1 MHREYWVEG
10 IYERVT
16 GLVYSI
22 LVPRFLGSKP
32 VSPASHLLL
41 VGRVEEVL
49 RKLENLSSAHPG
61 RITQTLLTPALLIS
75 GLVGVWIAAS
85 DGWLRA
91 IAPSHAYGL
100 LTFAALDI
108 VLAFVVMVVPKL
120 GYVGALLAS
129 TTQVAVMAGD
139 ALTFTPTGTL
149 QAAFRAYLLSDT
161 AFVVLLG
168 IQLAVAGITAT
179 AIATPH
185 GVGHKVHFDQATHPK
200 SLS

>member
-1 MHREYWVEG
+1 
-10 IYERVT
+10 
-16 GLVYSI
+16 
-22 LVPRFLGSKP
+22 
-32 VSPASHLLL
+32 
-41 VGRVEEVL
+41 VL
-49 RKLENLSSAHPG
+49 RTIENGTHEHSG
-61 RITQTLLTPALLIS
+61 RISQTVLTPALLIS
-75 GLVGVWIAAS
+75 GLVGVWIAAN

-91 IAPSHAYGL
+91 VAPSHAYGL

-120 GYVGALLAS
+120 GYVGALMAS
-129 TTQVAVMAGD
+129 TIQVAAMTGD

-179 AIATPH
+179 AIAMPD
-185 GVGHKVHFDQATHPK
+185 GIGHKVHFDQARHPR